1 MEVDRNPPGFE
12 NFDDPDVY
20 QRSEEYLLKADAL
33 NFAII
38 FDSDEAIAAVELTA
52 ASFDA
57 LLGTKVRP
65 FAVWWTVSISILF
78 ANLSAQYVASVFTDT
93 MDVSAL
99 IHSFLTTSH

>member
-1 MEVDRNPPGFE
+1 MHATVDTMEVPRNPPGFE

-38 FDSDEAIAAVELTA
+38 FDIDVAIAAVELSA

-57 LLGTKVRP
+57 FLGTEVRP
-65 FAVWWTVSISILF
+65 FAVQGTASILDI
-78 ANLSAQYVASVFTDT
+78 VR
-93 MDVSAL
+93 
-99 IHSFLTTSH
+99 